1 MEIQLTPQTVI
12 GAVEVETTGTGRTR
26 WTAGLAETGW
36 RSQRLAGGQVK
47 TTVSTEPGG
56 VHSSW

>member
-1 MEIQLTPQTVI
+1 MTPQTVR

-56 VHSSW
+56 VHRSW